1 MIEIIPAILPENIG
15 ELRGK
20 AGLVHGLVRTVQID
34 FCDGIY
40 VPSKTWPYNKRD
52 TQFYQKILS
61 EEEGL
66 PYWEDF
72 NFEFDLM
79 VKNAHK
85 DFENILK
92 LGPSRVVF
100 HLNAEDDLISFFEKL
115 DPIYTTLFDFGIS
128 VTTIDDI
135 KKIEVFLPYISFV
148 QCMGIERVG
157 FQHQAFDERVL
168 DQIRMVKKLY
178 PNIKVSVDGSVNKS
192 TIHALVE
199 AGADRLV
206 IGSALFDEID
216 IQSTLEDFENII
228 TDL

>member
-20 AGLVHGLVRTVQID
+20 AGLVHGLVRTIQID
-34 FCDGIY
+34 FCDGFF
-40 VPSKTWPYNKRD
+40 VPSKTWPYNNKD
-52 TQFYQKILS
+52 TQFYTQILN
-61 EEEGL
+61 EQEGL

-100 HLNAEDDLISFFEKL
+100 HLDAESDLVSFFEKL
-115 DPIYTTLFDFGIS
+115 DPIYLTLLDFGIA
-128 VTTIDDI
+128 VTTTDDI
-135 KKIEVFLPYISFV
+135 KRVEVFLPYISFV

-157 FQHQAFDERVL
+157 VQRQDFDERVL
-168 DQIRMVKKLY
+168 QQIRSVKSTY
-178 PNIKVSVDGSVNKS
+178 PNLKVSVDGSVNKS

-216 IQSTLEDFENII
+216 IQSALEDFENTI

>member
-1 MIEIIPAILPENIG
+1 
-15 ELRGK
+15 
-20 AGLVHGLVRTVQID
+20 
-34 FCDGIY
+34 
-40 VPSKTWPYNKRD
+40 
-52 TQFYQKILS
+52 
-61 EEEGL
+61 
-66 PYWEDF
+66 
-72 NFEFDLM
+72 
-79 VKNAHK
+79 
-85 DFENILK
+85 
-92 LGPSRVVF
+92 
-100 HLNAEDDLISFFEKL
+100 
-115 DPIYTTLFDFGIS
+115 
-128 VTTIDDI
+128 
-135 KKIEVFLPYISFV
+135 
-148 QCMGIERVG
+148 MGIERVG

>member
-20 AGLVHGLVRTVQID
+20 AGLVHGLVPTIQID
-34 FCDGIY
+34 FCDGFF
-40 VPSKTWPYNKRD
+40 VPNKTWPYNNKD
-52 TQFYQKILS
+52 TQFYRQILS
-61 EEEGL
+61 EQEGL

-100 HLNAEDDLISFFEKL
+100 HLDAESDLVSFFEEI
-115 DPIYTTLFDFGIS
+115 DPIYFTLLDFGVA
-128 VTTIDDI
+128 VTTTDDV
-135 KKIEVFLPYISFV
+135 KKIEPLLPYIRFV
-148 QCMGIERVG
+148 QCMGIEHVG
-157 FQHQAFDERVL
+157 AQRQEFDERVL
-168 DQIRMVKKLY
+168 DQIRSVKAAY
-178 PNIKVSVDGSVNKS
+178 PNLKVSVDGSVNKR

-216 IQSTLEDFENII
+216 IQSALEDFENTI